1 MEPFNELLY
10 VKSML
15 KIDLDSLIKSTIWE
29 IHDLIKINNFNSS
42 SFDIL
47 TIIQNDINIIE
58 YSLYKEIGNLKE
70 IDEKQINNIREKW
83 IEILNVF
90 KYNIMV
96 SSNIIKK
103 INEISFKKKDFD
115 KFLTKLNI

>member
-70 IDEKQINNIREKW
+70 IDEEQINNIREKW